1 MMMRHSMFC
10 FSASTVKPSLPAN
23 VKNDLHTSRAPMRI
37 EPLHDVLALG
47 HVQPKSIVIRDLFL
61 PLFPLAVSRSRSC
74 DAWISGSKVQQSI
87 YITPHIRCYSTL
99 GCKNA

>member
-1 MMMRHSMFC
+1 MFC

-47 HVQPKSIVIRDLFL
+47 HVQPKSIMICFSLF
-61 PLFPLAVSRSRSC
+61 FPLPVLDRDPAM
-74 DAWISGSKVQQSI
+74 
-87 YITPHIRCYSTL
+87 L
-99 GCKNA
+99 G